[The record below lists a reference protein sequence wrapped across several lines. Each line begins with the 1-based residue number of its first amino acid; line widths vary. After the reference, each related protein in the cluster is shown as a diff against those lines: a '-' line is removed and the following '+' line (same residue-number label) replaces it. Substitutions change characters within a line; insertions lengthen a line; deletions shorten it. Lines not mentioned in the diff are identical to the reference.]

1 MATLYTMSEQVMS
14 MMQGGDSPAAP
25 KFERDEVKRFI
36 IQFINQQ
43 IKTQHLTE
51 EMAGGEQIPDG
62 TVLAEYDNV
71 AVEKYKNVSRAT
83 LPIMPVKMP
92 LNIGIFHVSKTDDI
106 INGFIPFEAGQLQ
119 MIGEEPFISEI
130 LGQVGYE
137 PRGKYLIFNRDI
149 TEGDDDTKIESVYM
163 LLAVKDLSL
172 YNDWELLPITSDM
185 EAVVIANVYEF
196 LKGQS
201 SASKKVD
208 VISKPQEQ

>member
-14 MMQGGDSPAAP
+14 MLQGGDSPAAP
-25 KFERDEVKRFI
+25 KFERDEVKRFV

-51 EMAGGEQIPDG
+51 EMAGGEAIPDG

-149 TEGDDDTKIESVYM
+149 TEGDDDTKIENVYM

-172 YNDWELLPITSDM
+172 YNDWEMLPITSDM
-185 EAVVIANVYEF
+185 EAIVISNVYEF

-201 SASKKVD
+201 PSNKKVD
-208 VISKPQEQ
+208 VVSKQQEQ

>member
-14 MMQGGDSPAAP
+14 MLQGGDSPAAP

-62 TVLAEYDNV
+62 TVLAEYDSV

-185 EAVVIANVYEF
+185 EAILISNVYEF

-201 SASKKVD
+201 PSNKKVD
-208 VISKPQEQ
+208 VVSKQQEQ